1 MSLATENLE
10 HSSEPTAVSI
20 ASTNLPRTSMALMM
34 QFWAGNCCREDN
46 VTIDW
51 TAADDANTYGVAG
64 GYKGWCNLDKE
75 DVYEKKMPIKQPQCD
90 CKYDGQAGAI
100 CEFNTESFCINQ
112 CTDNGICQQGFCVV
126 SPFISLSIIRM
137 IAHAFLGFF
146 QFNHFNHIGFR
157 VFGV

>member
-1 MSLATENLE
+1 M
-10 HSSEPTAVSI
+10 
-20 ASTNLPRTSMALMM
+20 
-34 QFWAGNCCREDN
+34 
-46 VTIDW
+46 TIDW

-90 CKYDGQAGAI
+90 CKYDGQAGEI

-112 CTDNGICQQGFCVV
+112 CNDNGICQQGFCVV
-126 SPFISLSIIRM
+126 SPFISLSITRM

-146 QFNHFNHIGFR
+146 QFSHFNHIGFK